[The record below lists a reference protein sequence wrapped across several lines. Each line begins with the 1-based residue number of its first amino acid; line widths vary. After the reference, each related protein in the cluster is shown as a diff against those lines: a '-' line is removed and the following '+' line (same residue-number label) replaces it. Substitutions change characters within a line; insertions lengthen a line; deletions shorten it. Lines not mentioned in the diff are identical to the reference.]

1 MNEDFLNLFDKYS
14 IQEIEEGQLYTLVK
28 GKVVVYL
35 SHFTHEYDMADDDDS
50 QAIVTVFK
58 DHLNVLTIGGN
69 LEYILNE
76 VRKVI

>member
-1 MNEDFLNLFDKYS
+1 MDEDFLNLFDKYS

-35 SHFTHEYDMADDDDS
+35 SHFTREFDMADEDDS
-50 QAIVTVFK
+50 QAIVTVFR

-76 VRKVI
+76 VRKII